1 MASSQKEMPRV
12 DMEKEF
18 AKMSSSD
25 QHFIK
30 KMEKLNLDR
39 AKTVKV
45 MRGRNLLVG
54 ALLGSGAIAICILST
69 AATHRYAVNMLRLSP
84 SRFHLGR

>member
-12 DMEKEF
+12 DMQKEF
-18 AKMSSSD
+18 AKMSTSD

-30 KMEKLNLDR
+30 KLEKLNTDR
-39 AKTVKV
+39 AKTVKM

-54 ALLGSGAIAICILST
+54 ALLGTGAIAIYVYAM
-69 AATHRYAVNMLRLSP
+69 AAVKQETFLDFEEMP
-84 SRFHLGR
+84 PEKK